1 MIIESTKI
9 SYERCKDTGMAM
21 VLIALLAYMF
31 FESMYLLYAAVAM
44 LLLNMIYPKL
54 YQPVSVLWFGLSHL
68 LGNIASR
75 VILSIIYL
83 AVVTPVGIFR
93 RLLGKDPL
101 KLDEFKSSRHT
112 VMHVRNHKYIA
123 SDIEHPY

>member
-1 MIIESTKI
+1 MMFESTKI

-83 AVVTPVGIFR
+83 AVVTPVGILR
-93 RLLGKDPL
+93 RLLGKDAL
-101 KLDEFKSSRHT
+101 KLDEFKSSRQT